1 MPTLAASRDT
11 RTAMAM
17 AANTMPAP
25 IRTSSC
31 CTAYEGRWAS
41 QMRNATAPMI
51 AAAAMPLTM
60 ASRQDRSGCTPGQ
73 AAAIRLKGLPA
84 GLPAD
89 WFLSADTYR
98 QGGRARDVG
107 HFHHLER

>member
-1 MPTLAASRDT
+1 MLAASRDT
-11 RTAMAM
+11 CREMAM
-17 AANTMPAP
+17 GANAKPAP
-25 IRTSSC
+25 IRTSC
-31 CTAYEGRWAS
+31 RWTAYEGRWAS
-41 QMRNATAPMI
+41 QMRKGTAPMI

-73 AAAIRLKGLPA
+73 APAIRLKGLPA

-98 QGGRARDVG
+98 HAGRARNVG